1 MTVSTFL
8 KGLMMSVI
16 SVAVVYFSTVP
27 VDYLFMLLA
36 VISTILVYT
45 AKNLVT
51 VLSSTT
57 PAGTLNFVNI
67 LSGLLLALGTGLLDA
82 GAMFIVNGVILWGVI
97 GKLSLSILFT
107 YISTT
112 WLSPPKSQ
120 SKKLFA

>member
-8 KGLMMSVI
+8 KGLMMSII

-27 VDYLFMLLA
+27 VDYFFMILA
-36 VISTILVYT
+36 VVSTILVYT
-45 AKNLVT
+45 AKNLVN

-57 PAGTLNFVNI
+57 PAGTLNFVNV

-82 GAMFIVNGVILWGVI
+82 GVTFLVNGVVLWGVI

-112 WLSPPKSQ
+112 WLAPPKG
-120 SKKLFA
+120 KLL